1 MKIVITLI
9 TVLSLLTACGPTKN
23 NPLENYKQLNLSA
36 EAQSAPQKVEYQLV
50 TETKEIPVIQEKIVE
65 VTVERPV
72 EIQKAIYIFNCPE
85 SLLQENE
92 GNYRQCLEN
101 LVKTSQEI
109 AVDGIPY
116 EVKTYSDAGLLKEEA
131 MIFTEGVESSYY
143 INAKVLYRSKV
154 RFDLTV
160 EDQPT
165 AATVTQIANIDNSVT
180 YKITWKPQGVIEA
193 GTTEDRGNIK
203 ITLTDLQYID
213 ASAYNNNIMQ
223 ITFDAI
229 SKTISK
235 EILVKKA
242 GATTPTTGTSTPTGA
257 AAPATNNVTT
267 ITTPKWGPQ

>member
-1 MKIVITLI
+1 MKIVISLI

-23 NPLENYKQLNLSA
+23 NPLENYKNLNLSA
-36 EAQSAPQKVEYQLV
+36 EAQSAPQKVDYKLV

-72 EIQKAIYIFNCPE
+72 IQQQAVYIMNCPA

-101 LVKTSQEI
+101 LVKTSQQI
-109 AVDGIPY
+109 SVDGIPY

-154 RFDLTV
+154 RFDLLV

-165 AATVTQIANIDNSVT
+165 TATITEIANIDNSVT
-180 YKITWKPQGVIEA
+180 YKITWKPQGVIEE
-193 GTTEDRGNIK
+193 GTTEDRGTIK
-203 ITLTDLQYID
+203 VSLTELEYID

-229 SKTISK
+229 SKTMTK

-242 GATTPTTGTSTPTGA
+242 GATTSTTGTSTPTTGA
-257 AAPATNNVTT
+257 TAPTNE

>member
-1 MKIVITLI
+1 MKLVISLI
-9 TVLSLLTACGPTKN
+9 AVLSLITACGPTKN

-101 LVKTSQEI
+101 LVKTSQQLSI
-109 AVDGIPY
+109 DGIPY
-116 EVKTYSDAGLLKEEA
+116 EVKTYSDSALLKEEA

-143 INAKVLYRSKV
+143 INAKVLFRSKV

-203 ITLTDLQYID
+203 ITLTELQYTD

-229 SKTISK
+229 SKTITK

-242 GATTPTTGTSTPTGA
+242 GTTTSTNSATAPTAGAATPTTD
-257 AAPATNNVTT
+257 